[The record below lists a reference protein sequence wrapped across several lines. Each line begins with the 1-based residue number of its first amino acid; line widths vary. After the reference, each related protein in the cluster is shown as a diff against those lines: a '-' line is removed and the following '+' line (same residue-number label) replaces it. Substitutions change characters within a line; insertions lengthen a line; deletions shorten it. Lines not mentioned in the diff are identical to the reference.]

1 MHYYQFNIGDY
12 MSHTRHLTPPE
23 DLCYR
28 RLLDYYYLHEQP
40 IPSDHIKVTR
50 LLCLNVEY
58 RSDVL
63 TVLNEFFVSTDE
75 GWINPRADKE
85 IKQYQGFAEAGKRGA
100 AKRWAKA
107 SDSPP
112 ISLPNAT
119 PMLNKNQEPI
129 NNKQKTIA
137 PKVACPSG
145 VSVNIWNDFLTLR
158 RSKKLPI
165 TETALSGIA
174 REAEAAKLTLEQT
187 IKICCER
194 GWGGFKADWLKAEVV
209 AKEKENQAWRADD
222 SLMVQ
227 KARELG
233 VNTTGKTRFEVIAA
247 IDKKRGAL

>member
-12 MSHTRHLTPPE
+12 MSHTRHLTPSE

-40 IPSDHIKVTR
+40 IPSDHVKVTR
-50 LLCLNVEY
+50 LLCLNENY
-58 RSDVL
+58 WQDVL
-63 TVLNEFFVSTDE
+63 TVLNEFFVATDE

-100 AKRWAKA
+100 AKRWSKA

-112 ISLPNAT
+112 ISPPTAT
-119 PMLNKNQEPI
+119 PMLNNKQEPI
-129 NNKQKTIA
+129 NNKQKTNTSA
-137 PKVACPSG
+137 TKVACPSG

-174 REAEAAKLTLEQT
+174 REAEAANLTLEQT
-187 IKICCER
+187 ITICCER
-194 GWGGFKADWLKAEVV
+194 GWGGFKAEWLKAEIKKETNEWRTNDVLLMV
-209 AKEKENQAWRADD
+209 KAKEMKVVTQ
-222 SLMVQ
+222 
-227 KARELG
+227 
-233 VNTTGKTRFEVIAA
+233 GKTRYEIIAA
-247 IDKKRGAL
+247 IDAKRVAL